1 MLEYVCIF
9 NKQTILEYFEKKEA
23 TVDLNFRNKMMLQK
37 EERFFFILIY
47 RGENLWIGMQI

>member
-9 NKQTILEYFEKKEA
+9 NKQTILEYFEKKEG

-37 EERFFFILIY
+37 EERIFYFLIY
-47 RGENLWIGMQI
+47 YGEYLWMGMQI